1 MDRVVEIKHH
11 PIAKDL
17 LLTLSEDRGNPT
29 ARLWRVAT
37 GDLLLLFELPKGGI
51 SSAAWSPDG
60 QLLAVATKNK
70 QVHVFDPRDVSG
82 TITSSASHES
92 IRPVRLAWAA
102 DRRLLSTGF
111 TRSASRELLLFAVD
125 DKKLAQIGKTSLDI
139 SPAAL
144 FPFVDLDT
152 RIALLYSRGDRSC
165 LAFELDLDPQ
175 TPQQAFTKLPSFEHA
190 SLQVGFAFMPKAHV
204 DVKAVEIVRALRLT
218 QKEVEVV
225 SFGIP
230 RAKASL
236 HPIGRSFFCST
247 LMPPLAFAG
256 RLLPERH
263 FCADSQRRE
272 ARVGCGRVDQ
282 RQECNPRA
290 LRLAPGRDENLC
302 VNSTVAAVLP
312 LADLR
317 SAHGDSVGSTGTRQE
332 RQHPLKGR
340 LVCLQ

>member
-1 MDRVVEIKHH
+1 MARPSLSLLESCPVRLHRPHVVPAQAKGTENPADSKMDRVVELKPH

-29 ARLWRVAT
+29 ARLWNAAR
-37 GDLLLLFELPKGGI
+37 GDLLLQFELPKGGI

-60 QLLAVATKNK
+60 QLLAVATKTK
-70 QVHVFDPRDVSG
+70 QVHVFDPRDVNG
-82 TITSSASHES
+82 TIASSASHES

-125 DKKLAQIGKTSLDI
+125 DKKLVQIGKTSLDI

-165 LAFELDLDPQ
+165 LAFEVDLDPKS
-175 TPQQAFTKLPSFEHA
+175 PQQAFTKLPSFEHT
-190 SLQVGFAFMPKAHV
+190 SLQVGFAFMPKTHV

-225 SFGIP
+225 SFTIP
-230 RAKASL
+230 RAKASR
-236 HPIGRSFFCST
+236 HSIGRSSI
-247 LMPPLAFAG
+247 
-256 RLLPERH
+256 
-263 FCADSQRRE
+263 
-272 ARVGCGRVDQ
+272 
-282 RQECNPRA
+282 
-290 LRLAPGRDENLC
+290 
-302 VNSTVAAVLP
+302 AA
-312 LADLR
+312 
-317 SAHGDSVGSTGTRQE
+317 H
-332 RQHPLKGR
+332 
-340 LVCLQ
+340 